1 MYKQDINKHNPLGQK
16 GYLAEAYANL
26 MNNMWRGKNRAVSAS
41 ALKKRI
47 VVNAGQ
53 FSGYGQ
59 HDSQELIMYMLDGLN
74 EDLNRI
80 KKKPYVEVKE
90 YPNMPDE
97 ELSKKR
103 WDEYIMRNKSIITDI
118 FIGQLRSR
126 LVCPLCKKISI
137 AFDPFMILNVPIPQF
152 HFMSLMYVPSDF
164 TKAPLLIKVKLL
176 LNTLLSEVDEL
187 LRDALKATKN
197 DLISYA
203 IVKDR
208 GIYRQVSLDTVCT
221 SINKNIIYVY
231 HMILPENTL
240 TYDLLEVRIRYV
252 SIGVIYNSTYPC
264 DFPLLFPVPLNNT
277 AQQIKLDIFKR
288 LIPFTTN
295 PKSLST
301 IEEISNCYKKCFIAN
316 GVLKP
321 YTVSILNNRKKTGT
335 FRTTYENCEYCNKG
349 HSNNCPFEFDDDK
362 IEYKDIIEKIKGK
375 RPFIIDV
382 LINHKSKFIQSERI
396 QKHLNETNK
405 SIRELDMVSNC
416 NTKITLYDCLE
427 CFSNEEQ
434 LDEHNMWHCPTCK
447 KHVMATK
454 KMNLYKLPNVIVIH
468 LKRFRSTSEGRYMN
482 SSKIGSYIEY
492 PMKNLDMKKYT
503 MGPEANSNECLYDL
517 FAVSKHSGGLSG
529 GHYVATCYN
538 TIANSWFY
546 FNDSSVTKANQNDV
560 VSSEGYVLFYRKVNT
575 K

>member
-1 MYKQDINKHNPLGQK
+1 M
-16 GYLAEAYANL
+16 
-26 MNNMWRGKNRAVSAS
+26 RCR
-41 ALKKRI
+41 
-47 VVNAGQ
+47 
-53 FSGYGQ
+53 
-59 HDSQELIMYMLDGLN
+59 QELIMYMLDGLN

-277 AQQIKLDIFKR
+277 PQQIKLDIFKR
-288 LIPFTTN
+288 LISQTELWRFVCRFF
-295 PKSLST
+295 
-301 IEEISNCYKKCFIAN
+301 EE
-316 GVLKP
+316 LK
-321 YTVSILNNRKKTGT
+321 VSRL
-335 FRTTYENCEYCNKG
+335 
-349 HSNNCPFEFDDDK
+349 
-362 IEYKDIIEKIKGK
+362 
-375 RPFIIDV
+375 
-382 LINHKSKFIQSERI
+382 
-396 QKHLNETNK
+396 
-405 SIRELDMVSNC
+405 
-416 NTKITLYDCLE
+416 TLQD
-427 CFSNEEQ
+427 
-434 LDEHNMWHCPTCK
+434 
-447 KHVMATK
+447 
-454 KMNLYKLPNVIVIH
+454 
-468 LKRFRSTSEGRYMN
+468 
-482 SSKIGSYIEY
+482 
-492 PMKNLDMKKYT
+492 
-503 MGPEANSNECLYDL
+503 
-517 FAVSKHSGGLSG
+517 
-529 GHYVATCYN
+529 
-538 TIANSWFY
+538 
-546 FNDSSVTKANQNDV
+546 QN
-560 VSSEGYVLFYRKVNT
+560 
-575 K
+575 